1 MLPTRLIALSSTDSN
16 SLAAWGGDQD
26 LSAAEA
32 LMWRTSN
39 DHRAR
44 STGVMVE
51 LLDSEPDWERLVTAH
66 DRLTQRIPRLRER
79 VVEPPLPLVPPSWS
93 PDPHFDLDYHLQRV
107 RLPGDGSMAEL
118 YSLAAQFAAHPFDP
132 ERPPW
137 EAMLVLG
144 LAGGQAA
151 YLFKPHHSLS
161 DGIGLLQ
168 LLELTH
174 GHSREPGPADDQP
187 MPSPRRKE
195 TPERL
200 LVNRLIGR
208 VVHAPGDAL
217 RETLHVA
224 GQFVGDPVG
233 TTTDAVKFAQ
243 SLQRVLR
250 PPDAPHSPALTGG
263 GSGYRMDAFDVP
275 FDDLK
280 AAAKVAGGS
289 VNDAFLAG
297 VLGGVRLYHEKLSFT
312 VDSMPVAIPVSL
324 RTDADPMGANK
335 FAGARFVAP
344 VGEPNP
350 KARIAAIHDFVAE
363 ARMEPALGF
372 LDLLAPVL
380 SRLPDIVL
388 RRLVGEMTGI
398 ADLQAS
404 NLGSV
409 SRPLYLAGARVT
421 RIYPVGPRPGIPAM
435 LAMLTYEGTC
445 CISVN
450 FDPKAVTDA
459 AAFSACLREGF
470 NEVLALAPRPATA
483 PTGNKI
489 NNCAQKESGS

>member
-1 MLPTRLIALSSTDSN
+1 MQPKGLIALSDAGDD
-16 SLAAWGGDQD
+16 SLAEWGGDQD

-51 LLDSEPDWERLVTAH
+51 LLDSEPDWERLVAAH

-93 PDPHFDLDYHLQRV
+93 PDPYFDLDYHLQRV

-118 YSLAAQFAAHPFDP
+118 HALAAQFAAHPFDP

-144 LAGGQAA
+144 VASDRAA

-174 GHSREPGPADDQP
+174 GHSREPGPADDRP
-187 MPSPRRKE
+187 MPSRRRKE
-195 TPERL
+195 TPEGL
-200 LVNRLIGR
+200 LVNRLIDR
-208 VVHAPGDAL
+208 VVRAPGDAI

-233 TTTDAVKFAQ
+233 KTTEAVKFAQ

-250 PPDAPHSPALTGG
+250 PPDTSHSPALTGS

-275 FDDLK
+275 FDDLR
-280 AAAKVAGGS
+280 AAAKAAGGS

-297 VLGGVRLYHEKLSFT
+297 VLGGVRRYHEKLGLT

-335 FAGARFVAP
+335 FAGARIVAP
-344 VGEPNP
+344 VGEPDP

-372 LDLLAPVL
+372 LDLLAPTL
-380 SRLPDIVL
+380 SRLPGIVL
-388 RRLVGEMTGI
+388 SRLVGEMTGL
-398 ADLQAS
+398 ADLQVS
-404 NLGSV
+404 NLGAI

-421 RIYPVGPRPGIPAM
+421 RVYPVGPRPGIPAM

-450 FDPKAVTDA
+450 FDPEAVTDPV
-459 AAFSACLREGF
+459 AFSACLREGF
-470 NEVLALAPRPATA
+470 DEVITIAPR
-483 PTGNKI
+483 
-489 NNCAQKESGS
+489 